1 MFSRDPEL
9 HPFDENHDVSWDHS
23 QSYCSVSKWLA
34 VCLHFTY
41 FLLHPYAPLFSSF
54 PLSPPSQAAPEK
66 MLIRA
71 QVKSSSRV
79 DFPDETPTLD
89 SCLLFL
95 WQHRNSPDQLKHS
108 TFVLFLEDIC
118 LHGQTLPCFLLPS
131 AANHRSLP
139 ILPPPPSSPF
149 STEFS
154 PGPAMTAS
162 SHLGEHIWF
171 CKHFIVHIT
180 FIVSKTLF
188 GNVFNH
194 WKSITLGPSSSW
206 LLSSLH
212 FTNAALIIGFR
223 YITQRK

>member
-1 MFSRDPEL
+1 MKHLLWILACSFYDSTET
-9 HPFDENHDVSWDHS
+9 VQTSWS
-23 QSYCSVSKWLA
+23 TALSYC
-34 VCLHFTY
+34 
-41 FLLHPYAPLFSSF
+41 FL
-54 PLSPPSQAAPEK
+54 K
-66 MLIRA
+66 
-71 QVKSSSRV
+71 
-79 DFPDETPTLD
+79 
-89 SCLLFL
+89 
-95 WQHRNSPDQLKHS
+95 
-108 TFVLFLEDIC
+108 TFASMVI
-118 LHGQTLPCFLLPS
+118 GQTLPCFSLPS

-194 WKSITLGPSSSW
+194 CRSVTLGPSSSW